1 MAQFKF
7 SQEAKQVFID
17 CYNNPE
23 IPSINLHKEITLKLH
38 KGGFLQ
44 PNVELS
50 KELVREALENKLQLV
65 YRKRPRKKSEEISI
79 SFEGDEVTVV
89 DTEEVAE
96 EPQEDD
102 LYQQEDPV
110 NQWESRQNPV
120 KFEF

>member
-7 SQEAKQVFID
+7 SQEAKQIFID

-38 KGGFLQ
+38 EEGFLQ
-44 PNVELS
+44 PDVELS
-50 KELVREALENKLQLV
+50 KDLVREALENKLGLV

-89 DTEEVAE
+89 DTEEVE
-96 EPQEDD
+96 ELDDVEDTQPQVWEPR
-102 LYQQEDPV
+102 QE
-110 NQWESRQNPV
+110 PV